1 MGDPGG
7 GPPMRLSLEEIGRM
21 ATNPVRICEAAGD
34 DEGFRC
40 GAPATVHSHANAWYC
55 AEHDPKRFSQ
65 WLKGGRQ

>member
-1 MGDPGG
+1 
-7 GPPMRLSLEEIGRM
+7 M